1 MNYFVFEI
9 CYSIDTRNGDGY
21 RNSLEEGNTGEMA
34 PTVLS
39 TYMHAHKRYIV
50 PYDVHRIAQETRRK
64 EAETDKERQN
74 NTVSGYGGRRQLNL
88 EWGWG
93 WGWGAM
99 ETNEWR
105 TAQWQD
111 QRLTD
116 VGGIN

>member
-9 CYSIDTRNGDGY
+9 CYSIDTRNGGGY
-21 RNSLEEGNTGEMA
+21 RNSLGEGNTGEMA

-39 TYMHAHKRYIV
+39 MYMHAHKRYIV
-50 PYDVHRIAQETRRK
+50 PYDVHRRAQETRRK
-64 EAETDKERQN
+64 EAEAETDWERQN
-74 NTVSGYGGRRQLNL
+74 NTVSGYEGRRRLKL

-93 WGWGAM
+93 WGWETM

-111 QRLTD
+111 
-116 VGGIN
+116 